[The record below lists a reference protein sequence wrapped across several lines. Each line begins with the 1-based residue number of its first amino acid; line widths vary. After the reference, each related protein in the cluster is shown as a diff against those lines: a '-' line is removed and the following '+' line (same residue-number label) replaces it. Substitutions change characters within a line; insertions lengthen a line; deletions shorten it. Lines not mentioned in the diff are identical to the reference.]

1 VTDWAPWPP
10 VPVLAGRLLAGA
22 VLVEVPAVELELE
35 LLLQPAAAS
44 TAAATA
50 AKPARPSLLCLRTVV
65 PPGG

>member
-1 VTDWAPWPP
+1 

-22 VLVEVPAVELELE
+22 ELGEVAAAELELE
-35 LLLQPAAAS
+35 LLQPAAAS

>member
-1 VTDWAPWPP
+1 
-10 VPVLAGRLLAGA
+10 VLAGRLLAGA

-44 TAAATA
+44 TAATA

>member
-1 VTDWAPWPP
+1 
-10 VPVLAGRLLAGA
+10 VLAGRLLAGA

>member
-1 VTDWAPWPP
+1 

-50 AKPARPSLLCLRTVV
+50 AKPATPSLLCLRTVV

>member
-1 VTDWAPWPP
+1 
-10 VPVLAGRLLAGA
+10 VPVLAGRLLVGA
-22 VLVEVPAVELELE
+22 LVEVPAAELELE

>member
-1 VTDWAPWPP
+1 

>member
-1 VTDWAPWPP
+1 MILIA
-10 VPVLAGRLLAGA
+10 LFCLLAGA
-22 VLVEVPAVELELE
+22 ALVEVAAVELELE